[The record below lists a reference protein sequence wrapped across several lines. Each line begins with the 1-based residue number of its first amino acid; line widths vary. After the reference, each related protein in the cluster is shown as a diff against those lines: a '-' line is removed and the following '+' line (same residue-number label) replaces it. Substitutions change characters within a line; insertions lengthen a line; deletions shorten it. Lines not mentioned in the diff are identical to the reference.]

1 MHRSRK
7 FSWRKTRYSSLVTY
21 MTFPSDLK
29 YTKDH
34 EWLRIEGTTGTI
46 GVTDYAQG
54 ELGDVIYL
62 DLKEGITAKAHE
74 SLGTIEAVKT
84 VSDLFTPVSGKVLEA
99 HSSLNDAPETVNKDP
114 YGEGWLVK
122 ITMSNPKEAET
133 LLSADE

>member
-1 MHRSRK
+1 MN
-7 FSWRKTRYSSLVTY
+7 
-21 MTFPSDLK
+21 FPSDLK

-62 DLKEGITAKAHE
+62 DLKDGITAKAHE

-84 VSDLFTPVSGKVLEA
+84 VSDLYTPVSGKVTA
-99 HSSLNDAPETVNKDP
+99 VNSALNDTPETVNKDP
-114 YGEGWLVK
+114 YGNGWLVK
-122 ITMSNPKEAET
+122 LELSNPKEVET
-133 LLSADE
+133 LLGVDEYKKLIGQ

>member
-1 MHRSRK
+1 MN
-7 FSWRKTRYSSLVTY
+7 
-21 MTFPSDLK
+21 FPSDLK

-62 DLKEGITAKAHE
+62 DLKSGITAKAHE

-84 VSDLFTPVSGKVLEA
+84 VSDLFTPVGGTVLEA
-99 HSSLNDAPETVNKDP
+99 HSALNDAPETVNKDP

-122 ITMSNPKEAET
+122 LTMSNPEEAEA
-133 LLSADE
+133 LLSADEYKKLIGE

>member
-1 MHRSRK
+1 
-7 FSWRKTRYSSLVTY
+7 

-34 EWLRIEGTTGTI
+34 EWLRIEGTKGTI
-46 GVTDYAQG
+46 GITDYAQG

-62 DLKEGITAKAHE
+62 DLKSDATVSAHE

-84 VSDLFTPVSGKVLEA
+84 VSDLFTPVSGKVIEA
-99 HSSLNDAPETVNKDP
+99 HSALNDTPETVNKDP

-122 ITMSNPKEAET
+122 LELSNPKEADSM
-133 LLSADE
+133 LSADEYKKLIGE

>member
-1 MHRSRK
+1 
-7 FSWRKTRYSSLVTY
+7 

-34 EWLRIEGTTGTI
+34 EWLRIESTTGDRSSVIGTI
-46 GVTDYAQG
+46 GVTDFAQG

-84 VSDLFTPVSGKVLEA
+84 VSDLFTPVSGTVLEV
-99 HSSLNDAPETVNKDP
+99 HSALNDTPETVNKDP

-122 ITMSNPKEAET
+122 LELSNPKEAET
-133 LLSADE
+133 MLSADEYKKLIGQ

>member
-1 MHRSRK
+1 MN
-7 FSWRKTRYSSLVTY
+7 
-21 MTFPSDLK
+21 FPSDLK

-62 DLKEGITAKAHE
+62 DLKDGVTVKAHE

-84 VSDLFTPVSGKVLEA
+84 VSDLYSPVSGKVTA
-99 HSSLNDAPETVNKDP
+99 VNSALNDTPETVNKDP
-114 YGEGWLVK
+114 YGEGWLAK
-122 ITMSNPKEAET
+122 LELSNPKEVET
-133 LLSADE
+133 LLGVDEYKKLIGQ